1 MKVWVIGRN
10 YPSSSNG
17 MQGSFELEQAK
28 MLAKYGE
35 SVSYLACSL
44 HPFKV
49 IKKKGLQYWKE
60 DSISIYTYSA
70 FFLPRI
76 YPLYFTKI
84 RNQYWRKLLHKVK
97 EKKGLPDV
105 IHLHYPAMLML
116 ADVMEDYYKLGVK
129 IIVTEHWSKVLS
141 NTLDKLEV
149 NNLKKYFNIVDTFIC
164 VGKPLAKVIEQLREG
179 KKTNITIVPN
189 MVNEVF
195 KPVISKQKHFEFI
208 AVGRLVK
215 GKQFDKIVIA
225 FVNIFKDADA
235 RLTIIG
241 NGPEY
246 DRLKSIIAN
255 LKVEKQ
261 ITLTGSLTRVETSHY
276 VANAD
281 CLICYSQFETF
292 GVPIIEAWA
301 CGLPV
306 VATSAAA
313 VIDNFDNRLGIEV
326 SPESIQ
332 ELRDAMIFIYQ
343 HINEYDKDYIT
354 KFARENFSEDSVYKK
369 LLSIYK

>member
-1 MKVWVIGRN
+1 MKIWVIGRN
-10 YPSSSNG
+10 YPLQSNG

-28 MLAKYGE
+28 MLTKYGE
-35 SVSYLACSL
+35 SVSYLACLL

-49 IKKKGLQYWKE
+49 IKKKGFQFWKE
-60 DSISIYTYSA
+60 KDLSVYVYSA

-84 RNQYWRKLLHKVK
+84 RNQYWKKFLHKVK
-97 EKKGLPDV
+97 EKTGLPDV

-116 ADVMEDYYKLGVK
+116 ADVLEDYYKLGVK
-129 IIVTEHWSKVLS
+129 IIVTEHWSKVLA
-141 NTLDKLEV
+141 NTLDQLEES
-149 NNLKKYFNIVDTFIC
+149 NLKKYFNIVDTFIC
-164 VGKPLAKVIEQLREG
+164 VGKPLAKVIEQLSG
-179 KKTNITIVPN
+179 QKKISVTIVPN
-189 MVNEVF
+189 IVNAAF
-195 KPVISKQKHFEFI
+195 KPAISKKNFFEFI

-215 GKQFDKIVIA
+215 VKQFDKVITTFA
-225 FVNIFKDADA
+225 KVFKNTDVK
-235 RLTIIG
+235 LTIIG

-246 DRLKSIIAN
+246 DRLKRIIVN
-255 LKVEKQ
+255 LKIEKQ
-261 ITLTGSLTRVETSHY
+261 ITLTGSLNRIETSHY

-301 CGLPV
+301 CGIPV
-306 VATSAAA
+306 VATTEAA

-326 SPESIQ
+326 SPESIH
-332 ELRDAMIFIYQ
+332 ELEDAMIFIHQ

-354 KFARENFSEDSVYKK
+354 KFAREKFSEDSVYKK